1 MELTWYGHSCFRIV
15 ERGYL
20 TVITDPYSDA
30 IGLPAP
36 KLKGDLVTVS
46 HDVPGHNNIDAV
58 KGARQILYRPGEYE
72 VGDVFVTGIAL
83 HDIKDDQVRQNVGY
97 LINYDGL
104 NVLHLGDLGH
114 VPTQAAIENIEGSGL
129 IHVLMIPVGGGNGL
143 RAAEAAEVVA
153 LFEPS
158 YVLPMHY
165 SLPGLNVELDGVD
178 KFLKAMGVSKAHEA
192 ETLKVS
198 ASELPEQT
206 QVVVLAPQAL
216 SRNGENA

>member
-15 ERGYL
+15 ERGYI
-20 TVITDPYSDA
+20 TVVTDPFSES

-46 HDVPGHNNIDAV
+46 HDVPGHNFVEAV
-58 KGARQILYRPGEYE
+58 KGVRQILYRPGEYE
-72 VGDVFVTGIAL
+72 VGDVFITGIAL
-83 HDIKDDQVRQNVGY
+83 HQVKEDDVRHNVGF
-97 LINYDGL
+97 LISYDGL

-114 VPTQAAIENIEGSGL
+114 VPTQSAIENIENAGL
-129 IHVLMIPVGGGNGL
+129 IHVLLIPVGGGNGL
-143 RAAEAAEVVA
+143 KAAEAAEVVA

-158 YVLPMHY
+158 YVIPMHY
-165 SLPGLNVELDGVD
+165 SIPGLNIELEGVD
-178 KFLKAMGVSKAHEA
+178 KFLKAMGISKAHEA
-192 ETLKVS
+192 ETLKLS

-206 QVVVLAPQAL
+206 QVVVLAPQVL

>member
-20 TVITDPYSDA
+20 TVITDPFSDA

-46 HDVPGHNNIDAV
+46 HDAPGHNYVDAV
-58 KGARQILYRPGEYE
+58 KGARQTIYRPGEYE

-83 HDIKDDQVRQNVGY
+83 HQITGESVRQNIGF
-97 LINYDGL
+97 LIDFDGI

-114 VPTQAAIENIEGSGL
+114 VPPQSVIENIGVV
-129 IHVLMIPVGGGNGL
+129 HVLLIPVGGGNGL
-143 RAAEAAEVVA
+143 KAAEAAEVVA
-153 LFEPS
+153 LFEPNF
-158 YVLPMHY
+158 VIPMHY
-165 SLPGLNVELDGVD
+165 SLPGLNMELDHVD
-178 KFLKAMGVSKAHEA
+178 KFLKAMGIGKPHEA

-198 ASELPEQT
+198 AADLPEQT
-206 QVVVLAPQAL
+206 QVVVLTPQL
-216 SRNGENA
+216 QSRNGENT